1 MWRRPATEPL
11 LDVLE
16 VLDRAFRQDVR
27 LHGWE
32 VVEAAMR
39 SGATVHAILDHL
51 EEAGWLTG
59 TWQDQDRARRRF
71 YLLTPHGAEAARR
84 LLATYRPGV
93 ESGSRTSP
101 APDPILRA

>member
-16 VLDRAFRQDVR
+16 VLDRAFHQDVR
-27 LHGWE
+27 PHAWE

-39 SGATVHAILDHL
+39 SGPTVHAILDHL
-51 EEAGWLTG
+51 EETGWLTG
-59 TWQDQDRARRRF
+59 TWQNRDRARRRF
-71 YLLTPHGAEAARR
+71 YLLTPHGAKGARR

-93 ESGSRTSP
+93 ETGSQTSLG
-101 APDPILRA
+101 PDPILRE